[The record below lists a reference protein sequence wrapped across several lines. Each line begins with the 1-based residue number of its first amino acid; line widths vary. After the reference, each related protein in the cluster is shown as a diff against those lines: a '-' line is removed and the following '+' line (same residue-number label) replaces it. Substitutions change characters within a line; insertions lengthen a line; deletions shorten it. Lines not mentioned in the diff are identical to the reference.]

1 MFTETEIAQDNS
13 LLLNNIVDRFAEHE
27 QEYGQPERNDREIWK
42 WVDQINKQTF
52 KDMCEVIIGQ
62 HKDFN
67 SQHEEWCVRVLERR
81 PFQLRPYT
89 KRFRSAIDNKMIWHM
104 LMMFRERVSAT
115 SKKKTNLFQS
125 LFN

>member
-1 MFTETEIAQDNS
+1 MHTEIDIEKDNT
-13 LLLNNIVDRFAEHE
+13 LLLNNICDRFITHE
-27 QEYGQPERNDREIWK
+27 EEYGQPERNDREIWK
-42 WVDQINKQTF
+42 WVDKINKHTF
-52 KDMCEVIIGQ
+52 ASVIEVVGK

-67 SQHEEWCVRVLERR
+67 KDHEQWCVKVLERR

-104 LMMFRERVSAT
+104 LMMFRERVKGSARAT
-115 SKKKTNLFQS
+115 TNLFQT